1 LFENLFII
9 APLAAWLI
17 AHSIKLLIDY
27 RRGELSWPHVFKSG
41 GFPSGHTSIVTALAT
56 TSVLELGWGDPL
68 TGAVIV
74 LMVIV
79 IYDAQGVRRA
89 AEVLAAQ
96 VSQLSRDTKIKLDL
110 PTTTA
115 RGHTIAEIIGGVVN
129 GGLVALA
136 ITQLIS

>member
-1 LFENLFII
+1 MFENLFIV
-9 APLAAWLI
+9 APLVAWAT
-17 AHSIKLLIDY
+17 AHSVKLAIDY
-27 RRGELSWPHVFKSG
+27 SRGELDWLHLFKSG

-56 TSVLELGWGDPL
+56 TSVLELGWDDPL
-68 TGAVIV
+68 TGVAIA

-110 PTTTA
+110 PISTA
-115 RGHTIAEIIGGVVN
+115 RGHTIAEIAGGVVN
-129 GGLVALA
+129 GALVALA
-136 ITQLIS
+136 LTQLLG